1 MLAVSAGLIVHLAL
15 ATSGAQPYHV
25 AYHNAEAQSQ
35 PLLVLVGADWC
46 PGCRTMKGSVMPR
59 LARSGKL
66 SRVSFATINTD
77 AQPELA
83 SQLMRGGM
91 IPQLIVFSRKAD
103 GQWHR
108 EQLTGTA
115 GESQVQALIDRAVRA
130 QAPAIA
136 ATQSGA
142 SAVGN

>member
-1 MLAVSAGLIVHLAL
+1 MLAASAGFIVTFAL

-25 AYHNAEAQSQ
+25 AYQSAEAQSQ

-46 PGCRTMKGSVMPR
+46 PGCRTMKSSVMPR

-66 SRVSFATINTD
+66 SRVSYATINTD
-77 AQPELA
+77 AESELA
-83 SQLMRGGM
+83 GQLMRGGM

-103 GQWHR
+103 GQWYR

-136 ATQSGA
+136 ATPSGA